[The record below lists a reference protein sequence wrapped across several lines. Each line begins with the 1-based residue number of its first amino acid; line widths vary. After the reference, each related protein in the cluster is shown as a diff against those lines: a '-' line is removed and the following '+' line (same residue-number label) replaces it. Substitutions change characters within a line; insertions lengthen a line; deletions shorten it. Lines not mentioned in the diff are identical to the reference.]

1 MAGDLDEAQFIL
13 EDLDQDNDGAIDVDE
28 WVGYFAA
35 LYAAHPAAAH
45 MLLER
50 SVKLIFERNF
60 MMTCADLFGAFD
72 SDGSGALELAE
83 IMQMV
88 GDDEMG
94 AAFASFLDVDGD
106 KSVSLDEWL
115 GFLMGFWRMHPM
127 GARNM
132 VANLM
137 QRAAELATMPAM
149 PPSKPAKGA
158 GEVEVVRA
166 PDGTIDRPA
175 TLAVVFAALDV
186 DSNGSLDLSEF
197 KAAMDAE
204 VGAGSTA
211 DYYKWMDGN
220 SDGGVSLEEWTASV
234 LVTSE
239 WDEDAEFEAS
249 VQAWTK
255 LAAKAAA

>member
-1 MAGDLDEAQFIL
+1 MHDLSL
-13 EDLDQDNDGAIDVDE
+13 SLSPL
-28 WVGYFAA
+28 WV
-35 LYAAHPAAAH
+35 
-45 MLLER
+45 
-50 SVKLIFERNF
+50 
-60 MMTCADLFGAFD
+60 
-72 SDGSGALELAE
+72 
-83 IMQMV
+83 
-88 GDDEMG
+88 G

-166 PDGTIDRPA
+166 PDGTVDRPA